1 MLRCVTKGKG
11 SLVFEKEF
19 LHGCEWFSVQFIL
32 FTVGPSLYGQLLI
45 VISKTKKRQRYII
58 STYVL
63 LLVLKY
69 DLPKYSLSFPFVFF
83 SVFY

>member
-45 VISKTKKRQRYII
+45 VISKMKKTPEIYYIY
-58 STYVL
+58 YVCITSCL
-63 LLVLKY
+63 EI
-69 DLPKYSLSFPFVFF
+69 
-83 SVFY
+83 